1 MAILATL
8 FAAIGRQA
16 GRVLTTAL
24 GWALDDLAHLGW
36 FADGQDLARFAMAY
50 AIRRGVAPGSA
61 ENTETRWAI
70 GNFDDTHEIRDVIA
84 AVYPDNP
91 TPVRL
96 IEYLTNEGLRLI
108 SERVSTGERN
118 LMAFLA

>member
-1 MAILATL
+1 MTMERDRQSVGLSP
-8 FAAIGRQA
+8 AAQDY
-16 GRVLTTAL
+16 
-24 GWALDDLAHLGW
+24 LDDLAHLGW

-118 LMAFLA
+118 LMAFLT